1 MEIGIKGRAETVVNH
16 ENTAKFVGSGELEV
30 FATPQMIA
38 LMEQA
43 AASSVAGE
51 LEEGQGTVG
60 TLLNVSHD
68 AATPLG
74 MKVWAE
80 TELVEVDRRRL
91 VFDVKAY
98 DECGRIGQGKHERF
112 LIPFVDK
119 LAAKLYA
126 ERNALFIQ
134 RHYNPAFPIVSI
146 LEDMSG

>member
-98 DECGRIGQGKHERF
+98 DECGLIGKGKHERF
-112 LIPFVDK
+112 IIQNDK
-119 LAAKLYA
+119 FLAKVNAKG
-126 ERNALFIQ
+126 
-134 RHYNPAFPIVSI
+134 VK
-146 LEDMSG
+146 

>member
-51 LEEGQGTVG
+51 LEEGHGTVG

-98 DECGRIGQGKHERF
+98 DECGLIGQGKHERF
-112 LIPFVDK
+112 IIQNDK
-119 LAAKLYA
+119 FLVKVNAKG
-126 ERNALFIQ
+126 
-134 RHYNPAFPIVSI
+134 VK
-146 LEDMSG
+146 

>member
-80 TELVEVDRRRL
+80 TELIEIDRRRL

-98 DECGRIGQGKHERF
+98 DECGLIGQGKQERF
-112 LIPFVDK
+112 IIQNDK
-119 LAAKLYA
+119 FLAKVNAKG
-126 ERNALFIQ
+126 
-134 RHYNPAFPIVSI
+134 VK
-146 LEDMSG
+146 

>member
-91 VFDVKAY
+91 VFDVK
-98 DECGRIGQGKHERF
+98 DECGLIGQGKHERF
-112 LIPFVDK
+112 IIQNDK
-119 LAAKLYA
+119 FLAKVNAKG
-126 ERNALFIQ
+126 
-134 RHYNPAFPIVSI
+134 VK
-146 LEDMSG
+146 

>member
-68 AATPLG
+68 AATPL
-74 MKVWAE
+74 
-80 TELVEVDRRRL
+80 VEVDRRRL

-98 DECGRIGQGKHERF
+98 DECGLIGQGKHERF
-112 LIPFVDK
+112 IIQNDK
-119 LAAKLYA
+119 FLAKVNAKG
-126 ERNALFIQ
+126 
-134 RHYNPAFPIVSI
+134 VK
-146 LEDMSG
+146 

>member
-68 AATPLG
+68 AATPRG

-98 DECGRIGQGKHERF
+98 DECGLIGQGKHERF
-112 LIPFVDK
+112 IIQNDK
-119 LAAKLYA
+119 FLAKVNAKG
-126 ERNALFIQ
+126 
-134 RHYNPAFPIVSI
+134 VK
-146 LEDMSG
+146 

>member
-43 AASSVAGE
+43 AASSVAPQ

-80 TELVEVDRRRL
+80 TELVEIDRRRL
-91 VFDVKAY
+91 VFEVKAF
-98 DECGRIGQGKHERF
+98 DECGLIGKGKHERF
-112 LIPFVDK
+112 IISNDK
-119 LAAKLYA
+119 FLAKVNAKGA
-126 ERNALFIQ
+126 K
-134 RHYNPAFPIVSI
+134 
-146 LEDMSG
+146 